1 MIRVFVQHF
10 NAVALSGIK
19 NAVIIA
25 SWHNLFK
32 SSVKR
37 HVSLAAEGKTMDEYS
52 PKRHDIAQL
61 KFLCEN
67 LYDES
72 MATLGDSH
80 HGWVNDP
87 TSATNLQLNELIE
100 HIAAFT
106 VNYKIKHVE
115 EHLLISQIDE
125 FLDDTFML
133 FSNYGINVQDLQRWQ
148 KSAKR
153 LLSIFAEDAAAGQ
166 IQPSHSF

>member
-1 MIRVFVQHF
+1 
-10 NAVALSGIK
+10 
-19 NAVIIA
+19 
-25 SWHNLFK
+25 
-32 SSVKR
+32 
-37 HVSLAAEGKTMDEYS
+37 MDEYS

-67 LYDES
+67 LFDES

-87 TSATNLQLNELIE
+87 TSTMNLQLNDLIE

-106 VNYKIKHVE
+106 MNYKIKHIE
-115 EHLLISQIDE
+115 DADLISQIDE
-125 FLDDTFML
+125 YLDDTFML
-133 FSNYGINVQDLQRWQ
+133 FSNYGINVQDMQRWQ

-153 LLSIFAEDAAAGQ
+153 LFNLFAEECALAKA
-166 IQPSHSF
+166 PASHSF

>member
-1 MIRVFVQHF
+1 
-10 NAVALSGIK
+10 
-19 NAVIIA
+19 
-25 SWHNLFK
+25 
-32 SSVKR
+32 
-37 HVSLAAEGKTMDEYS
+37 MDEYS
-52 PKRHDIAQL
+52 PRRHDIAQL

-72 MATLGDSH
+72 LATLGDSH

-87 TSATNLQLNELIE
+87 TSAANLQLNDLIE

-106 VNYKIKHVE
+106 MNYKIKHIE
-115 EHLLISQIDE
+115 DSDLISQIDE
-125 FLDDTFML
+125 YLDDTFML

-153 LLSIFAEDAAAGQ
+153 LFNIFVEECATSLTQA
-166 IQPSHSF
+166 SHSF

>member
-1 MIRVFVQHF
+1 
-10 NAVALSGIK
+10 
-19 NAVIIA
+19 
-25 SWHNLFK
+25 
-32 SSVKR
+32 
-37 HVSLAAEGKTMDEYS
+37 MDEYS

-67 LYDES
+67 LYDEG

-87 TSATNLQLNELIE
+87 TSAVNLQLNELIE
-100 HIAAFT
+100 HIASFT
-106 VNYKIKHVE
+106 MNYKIKHVE
-115 EHLLISQIDE
+115 DTDLIAQIDE
-125 FLDDTFML
+125 YLDDTFML

-153 LLSIFAEDAAAGQ
+153 LFSIFAEECAQRPLPA
-166 IQPSHSF
+166 SHSV

>member
-1 MIRVFVQHF
+1 
-10 NAVALSGIK
+10 
-19 NAVIIA
+19 
-25 SWHNLFK
+25 
-32 SSVKR
+32 
-37 HVSLAAEGKTMDEYS
+37 MDEYS

-72 MATLGDSH
+72 LATIGDSH

-87 TSATNLQLNELIE
+87 TSAANLQLNELIE
-100 HIAAFT
+100 HIAGFT
-106 VNYKIKHVE
+106 MNYKIKHIE
-115 EHLLISQIDE
+115 DSDLISQIDE
-125 FLDDTFML
+125 YLDDTFML

-153 LLSIFAEDAAAGQ
+153 LFSIFAEECALVPVQ
-166 IQPSHSF
+166 TSHSF

>member
-1 MIRVFVQHF
+1 
-10 NAVALSGIK
+10 
-19 NAVIIA
+19 
-25 SWHNLFK
+25 
-32 SSVKR
+32 
-37 HVSLAAEGKTMDEYS
+37 MDEYS
-52 PKRHDIAQL
+52 PRRHDIAQL
-61 KFLCEN
+61 KFLCES

-87 TSATNLQLNELIE
+87 TSVANLQLNDLIE

-106 VNYKIKHVE
+106 MNYKNKHIE
-115 EHLLISQIDE
+115 DSDLISQIDE
-125 FLDDTFML
+125 YLDDTFML

-153 LLSIFAEDAAAGQ
+153 LFNIFAEECATGRIHA
-166 IQPSHSF
+166 SHSF

>member
-1 MIRVFVQHF
+1 
-10 NAVALSGIK
+10 
-19 NAVIIA
+19 
-25 SWHNLFK
+25 
-32 SSVKR
+32 
-37 HVSLAAEGKTMDEYS
+37 MDEYS
-52 PKRHDIAQL
+52 PRRHDIAQL

-87 TSATNLQLNELIE
+87 TSAINLQLNDLIE

-106 VNYKIKHVE
+106 MNYKIKHADDTD
-115 EHLLISQIDE
+115 LIGQIDDY
-125 FLDDTFML
+125 LDDTFML
-133 FSNYGINVQDLQRWQ
+133 FSNYGINAQDLQRWQ

-153 LLSIFAEDAAAGQ
+153 LFNIFAEECAHGQ
-166 IQPSHSF
+166 IQASHSF

>member
-1 MIRVFVQHF
+1 M
-10 NAVALSGIK
+10 
-19 NAVIIA
+19 
-25 SWHNLFK
+25 
-32 SSVKR
+32 
-37 HVSLAAEGKTMDEYS
+37 
-52 PKRHDIAQL
+52 
-61 KFLCEN
+61 
-67 LYDES
+67 
-72 MATLGDSH
+72 
-80 HGWVNDP
+80 
-87 TSATNLQLNELIE
+87 TNLQLNDLIE

-153 LLSIFAEDAAAGQ
+153 LLSIFAEDATAGQ

>member
-1 MIRVFVQHF
+1 
-10 NAVALSGIK
+10 
-19 NAVIIA
+19 
-25 SWHNLFK
+25 
-32 SSVKR
+32 
-37 HVSLAAEGKTMDEYS
+37 MDEYS

-67 LYDES
+67 LYAES

-87 TSATNLQLNELIE
+87 TSAVNLQLNELIE
-100 HIAAFT
+100 HIASFT
-106 VNYKIKHVE
+106 MNYKIKHVE
-115 EHLLISQIDE
+115 DEDLIAQIDE
-125 FLDDTFML
+125 YLDDTFML

-153 LLSIFAEDAAAGQ
+153 LFNIFAEECAIRPAPA
-166 IQPSHSF
+166 SHSF